1 MPLRGLAK
9 AKNFTLGPTAP
20 MKTFT
25 ENIHIQTK
33 ESNNFRNS
41 GNSHKLTNNI
51 QNENLFRYESK
62 IKSDF
67 DEIVPTLKEIARIQH
82 HEDFIN
88 KAQKISRKN
97 LGIDLPL
104 HVLDKSWVKPLDMR
118 ALYAW
123 CAFKQHEKLSDNFFN
138 NDPLEGASGTVSY
151 THLRAHET

>member
-41 GNSHKLTNNI
+41 GKSHKLTNNI

-67 DEIVPTLKEIARIQH
+67 DEIVPCLLYTSPSPRDGLL
-82 HEDFIN
+82 
-88 KAQKISRKN
+88 SRM
-97 LGIDLPL
+97 P
-104 HVLDKSWVKPLDMR
+104 SS
-118 ALYAW
+118 A
-123 CAFKQHEKLSDNFFN
+123 
-138 NDPLEGASGTVSY
+138 
-151 THLRAHET
+151 

>member
-33 ESNNFRNS
+33 ESKNFQNS
-41 GNSHKLTNNI
+41 GKSHKLTNNI

-67 DEIVPTLKEIARIQH
+67 DQIVPTLKEIFQI
-82 HEDFIN
+82 
-88 KAQKISRKN
+88 
-97 LGIDLPL
+97 LP
-104 HVLDKSWVKPLDMR
+104 HP
-118 ALYAW
+118 Y
-123 CAFKQHEKLSDNFFN
+123 FQ
-138 NDPLEGASGTVSY
+138 
-151 THLRAHET
+151 

>member
-41 GNSHKLTNNI
+41 GKSHKLTNNI

-88 KAQKISRKN
+88 KALKN
-97 LGIDLPL
+97 LDLNRIKIL
-104 HVLDKSWVKPLDMR
+104 LINKKWKLKRQTGLQRRQKKESHQGLLVK
-118 ALYAW
+118 
-123 CAFKQHEKLSDNFFN
+123 DNLLPFQVVQEVN
-138 NDPLEGASGTVSY
+138 
-151 THLRAHET
+151 

>member
-25 ENIHIQTK
+25 ENIHLQTK
-33 ESNNFRNS
+33 ESNNLRNS
-41 GNSHKLTNNI
+41 GKSHKLSNKI

-88 KAQKISRKN
+88 QAQSISRKFGN
-97 LGIDLPL
+97 RFTPPCIRQILGKTSRYESFICM
-104 HVLDKSWVKPLDMR
+104 VR
-118 ALYAW
+118 FQTA
-123 CAFKQHEKLSDNFFN
+123 
-138 NDPLEGASGTVSY
+138 
-151 THLRAHET
+151 

>member
-25 ENIHIQTK
+25 ENIHLQTK

-41 GNSHKLTNNI
+41 GKSHKLTNNI

-67 DEIVPTLKEIARIQH
+67 DEIVPTLKEICLLYTSPSPR
-82 HEDFIN
+82 DRSL
-88 KAQKISRKN
+88 SRM
-97 LGIDLPL
+97 P
-104 HVLDKSWVKPLDMR
+104 SS
-118 ALYAW
+118 A
-123 CAFKQHEKLSDNFFN
+123 
-138 NDPLEGASGTVSY
+138 
-151 THLRAHET
+151 

>member
-33 ESNNFRNS
+33 KSNNFGNS
-41 GNSHKLTNNI
+41 GKSHKLTNNI

-62 IKSDF
+62 IKNDF

-82 HEDFIN
+82 HEDFIS
-88 KAQKISRKN
+88 KAQIISRKKFGN
-97 LGIDLPL
+97 
-104 HVLDKSWVKPLDMR
+104 R
-118 ALYAW
+118 
-123 CAFKQHEKLSDNFFN
+123 
-138 NDPLEGASGTVSY
+138 Y
-151 THLRAHET
+151 TSPCIR

>member
-25 ENIHIQTK
+25 EKIHIQRK

-41 GNSHKLTNNI
+41 GKSHKLTNNI

-82 HEDFIN
+82 HEDFI
-88 KAQKISRKN
+88 KIFKN
-97 LGIDLPL
+97 
-104 HVLDKSWVKPLDMR
+104 VLKMSLFSKSII
-118 ALYAW
+118 
-123 CAFKQHEKLSDNFFN
+123 FS
-138 NDPLEGASGTVSY
+138 
-151 THLRAHET
+151 

>member
-33 ESNNFRNS
+33 ESNNLRNS
-41 GNSHKLTNNI
+41 VKSHKLTNNI

-67 DEIVPTLKEIARIQH
+67 DEIVPTLMEIARIQH

-138 NDPLEGASGTVSY
+138 NDPLE
-151 THLRAHET
+151 